1 MTVRDYIIE
10 GVKKGTMHMTLLD
23 PDKQSAQEAA
33 EIALKCKEAGTD
45 AIMIGGSTGITSEN
59 LDETALAI
67 KKATGLPTIYFPAG
81 PHALSKEVDAMY
93 FMSLVNSRDL
103 NMVIRVQAYA
113 SLIVKQLGV
122 EPISMGYIIVEPGMK
137 VGEVGQADLIPRDD
151 IKKAMGYALGCE
163 YMGMNLVYLEA
174 GSGADQPVPP
184 EMIGAVKKILSV
196 PLIIGGGIK
205 SPETAAAARMA
216 GADIIVTGT
225 LIEQC
230 QDEDFLKKVIAAA
243 KGL

>member
-103 NMVIRVQAYA
+103 NMVIRAQAYA

-151 IKKAMGYALGCE
+151 ITKAMGYALGCE

>member
-103 NMVIRVQAYA
+103 NMVIRAQAYA